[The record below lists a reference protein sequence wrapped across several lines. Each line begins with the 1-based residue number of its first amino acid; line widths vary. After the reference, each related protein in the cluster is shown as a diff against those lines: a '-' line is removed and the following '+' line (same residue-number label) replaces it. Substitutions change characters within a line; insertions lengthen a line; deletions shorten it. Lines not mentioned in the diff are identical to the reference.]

1 MPKLHTAQLSG
12 CRDRPLS
19 RSRAGEAVGSL
30 VGEAVAGFP
39 RPKSPLAFPKR
50 APSPSQRRATP
61 IFGLSTAAA
70 GSAEM
75 MYLRRYVPHQ
85 KLRTTKYEGLD
96 QHPSEHCENNLI
108 MHHHS
113 TRIVTNLNS
122 PCSIEPSACEDH
134 YCRRWRSKARSVT
147 DDCGAKGTGDEHER
161 SCSRMRRPP
170 LSNSYERLLQPTTV
184 SQDADRIHGLG
195 LPPRLI
201 ADRSDSTDFKPSWRA
216 AAGRFRTG

>member
-1 MPKLHTAQLSG
+1 MPGGGEGLQPSSPPDPLPSPDALHLHTQ
-12 CRDRPLS
+12 
-19 RSRAGEAVGSL
+19 RAL
-30 VGEAVAGFP
+30 CLP

-50 APSPSQRRATP
+50 APSPSRRRAAP

-75 MYLRRYVPHQ
+75 MYSRRHAPHQ

-96 QHPSEHCENNLI
+96 QHPSEHCEKNLI
-108 MHHHS
+108 LDQNF

-134 YCRRWRSKARSVT
+134 YCRRWRSKASFVT
-147 DDCGAKGTGDEHER
+147 DDCGAKGTGHEHER

-170 LSNSYERLLQPTTV
+170 LTGVRLRQLLRTV
-184 SQDADRIHGLG
+184 TAAYHGFTG
-195 LPPRLI
+195 CRSHSRARTAPP
-201 ADRSDSTDFKPSWRA
+201 DRSDSTDFKPSWS
-216 AAGRFRTG
+216 GRFGTS